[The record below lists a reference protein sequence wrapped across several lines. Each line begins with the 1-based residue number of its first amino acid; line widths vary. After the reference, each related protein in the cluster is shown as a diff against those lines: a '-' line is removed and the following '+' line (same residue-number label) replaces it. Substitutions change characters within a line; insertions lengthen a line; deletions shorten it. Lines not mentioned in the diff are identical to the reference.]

1 MYYGCSLSW
10 HNAGKVWAFVVGD
23 SIVPSCR
30 RASTYPY
37 DVQVAGCW
45 VNILLNSFLE
55 MTTTGG
61 YLIVYS
67 LVAGCFGGF
76 VSGFVSFYAD
86 IVRNPV

>member
-1 MYYGCSLSW
+1 M
-10 HNAGKVWAFVVGD
+10 VGD

-61 YLIVYS
+61 YFIVYS
-67 LVAGCFGGF
+67 LVRVALEVLPTALFP
-76 VSGFVSFYAD
+76 SMP
-86 IVRNPV
+86 I